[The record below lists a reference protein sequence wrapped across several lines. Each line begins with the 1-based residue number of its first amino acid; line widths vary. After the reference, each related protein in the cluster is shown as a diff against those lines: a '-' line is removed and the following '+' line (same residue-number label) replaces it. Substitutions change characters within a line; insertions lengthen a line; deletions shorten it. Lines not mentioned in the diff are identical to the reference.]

1 MKKKR
6 EESHFNMSQP
16 ALVALAHEKLLYLR
30 RDAADLAGYDVSA
43 ARIDGLAQL
52 TADFVQLPTEDEGV
66 QATAATTQTKLAA
79 RTAALDTMQ
88 TVMNKVKLLH
98 HDGTP
103 QYKAFGTSGL
113 HSASDGDLYLG
124 LVRCVRVGRAN
135 LPTYAVKGLTAALL
149 DQLETQNAA
158 LLAAVGKQHD
168 AESAAA
174 TATQLRLKAGNALYE
189 ELVALCEAG
198 KSAFV
203 QTDAVKHADYVIYD
217 APAPADPPAGKPAP
231 KAATNG

>member
-1 MKKKR
+1 MKKKP
-6 EESHFNMSQP
+6 ELPKYSMSQP
-16 ALVALAHEKLLYLR
+16 ALVAMANEKLLYLR
-30 RDAADLAGYDVSA
+30 RDAATLAGYDVSTL
-43 ARIDGLAQL
+43 RLDGLQQL
-52 TADFVQLPTEDEGV
+52 TADFVALPTEDEGV

-79 RTAALDTMQ
+79 RAAALDTMQ

-135 LPTYAVKGLTAALL
+135 LATYTVKGLTAALL
-149 DQLETQNAA
+149 DQLEAQNTD
-158 LLAAVGKQHD
+158 LLQKVGQQHD
-168 AESAAA
+168 AESKAA
-174 TATQLRLKAGNALYE
+174 TATQQRLKAGNALYE
-189 ELVALCEAG
+189 ELTQLCEAG

-203 QTDAVKHADYVIYD
+203 QTDVVRHADYVIYD
-217 APAPADPPAGKPAP
+217 APAPAPEAKPGSPAP
-231 KAATNG
+231 GKG